1 MSDIVIGL
9 RLAEMEPSSYFRSLL
24 TNRVGHLVAK
34 EQYDLRVVWE
44 DGRGPTL
51 VHRELVVEPWARP
64 DRAFRRKATG
74 VDGEDIGA

>member
-1 MSDIVIGL
+1 MRDKVIGL

-44 DGRGPTL
+44 DGRGPTQ
-51 VHRELVVEPWARP
+51 VHRELVVEPWPRPTTAR
-64 DRAFRRKATG
+64 DSALR
-74 VDGEDIGA
+74 

>member
-1 MSDIVIGL
+1 MSDTVIGL

-74 VDGEDIGA
+74 VDATEPGA